1 MYYVYVLASDG
12 TPLMPTR
19 KFGKVRRLLNS
30 GKAVVAYSK
39 PFTIRLTY
47 EPETH
52 ILQDTVL
59 GIDPGRTNIGLDVVR
74 EDGTSLYS
82 ANCKTRNEEIPDLMR
97 DRKMHRQASRRGER
111 MARKRLAK
119 RLGTTVKKV
128 MERVLPGYG
137 KPVIVKDII
146 NTEARFNN
154 RKRPDGWLTPTATQ
168 LLRTHENLIEE
179 VKKILPVTDIAIEI
193 NSFSFME
200 LDNGGKL
207 RPWEYQ
213 RGSMYGFKD
222 EFEALTKQQ
231 EGKCLLCGK
240 EKIEHIHHIVPRSRG
255 GSDTLANKA
264 GLCIKCHE
272 LVHKDAK
279 STKTLESKK
288 AGIKKKYGALS
299 VLNQIIPKLA
309 EDLVNQYG
317 LERVHFCY
325 GYETKMFRDMYGVS
339 KDHYCDAYCIA
350 CMSLKDPTIK
360 EPDRNDIFRIQQ
372 FRRHNRAKIHKQRPR
387 CYYLDGKK
395 VAENR
400 RKRTGQTCNSLE
412 EWRNEM
418 IDQYGIQKAMELESR
433 LRVKK
438 SIPTKNT
445 PDRLLPGTVFVY
457 QGKRYVMSGQ
467 QNKGRYLKA
476 VGEGDRRFSAKDC
489 EIKLRDGGLRYL

>member
-1 MYYVYVLASDG
+1 
-12 TPLMPTR
+12 MPTNR
-19 KFGKVRRLLNS
+19 FGKVRHLLDDK
-30 GKAVVAYSK
+30 KARVVRMK
-39 PFTIRLTY
+39 PFTIQLNYPVEKGEMPR
-47 EPETH
+47 
-52 ILQDTVL
+52 IIL
-59 GIDPGRTNIGLDVVR
+59 GIDPGRTNIGLDAVR

-82 ANCKTRNEEIPDLMR
+82 VNCETRNKEIPKLMAK
-97 DRKMHRQASRRGER
+97 RKEHRQASRRGER

-119 RLGTTVKKV
+119 RLGTTIKGI
-128 MERVLPGYG
+128 MERVLPGCDE
-137 KPVIVKDII
+137 PVIVKDII
-146 NTEARFNN
+146 NSESRFNN

-168 LLRTHENLIEE
+168 LLRTHENLIEK

-213 RGSMYGFKD
+213 RGPMYGFKD
-222 EFEALTKQQ
+222 DCEALTKQQ
-231 EGKCLLCGK
+231 EGKCLLCESTG
-240 EKIEHIHHIVPRSRG
+240 IEHIHHIVPRSKG

-272 LVHKDAK
+272 LVHKDANSAK
-279 STKTLESKK
+279 MLESKK

-317 LERVHFCY
+317 LEHTYFCY
-325 GYETKMFRDMYGVS
+325 GYETKTFRDIHGVS

-350 CMSLKDPTIK
+350 CMSLKNPTIT
-360 EPDRNDIFRIQQ
+360 EPDRNDIFMIQQ

-418 IDQYGIQKAMELESR
+418 IDQYGIQKAMELESK
-433 LRVKK
+433 LTVKK
-438 SIPTKNT
+438 TVRHHNT
-445 PDRLLPGTVFVY
+445 MDRLLPGTVFIY

-467 QNKGRYLKA
+467 QNKGRYFRA
-476 VGEGDRRFSAKDC
+476 VGEGDRRFPAKDC